1 MTALVYTLQRHHDV
15 SGISGEGAVATVV
28 EFDDGHAALHW
39 DSATP
44 STTVYTDIRHIT
56 ALHGHSGAS
65 TLELLDKDRL
75 LRAYDRTMK
84 WLLSARYADRPITV
98 GPHPDHADRLRLTFD
113 GERVFKFWVALF
125 DGSLSTITHE
135 EVAGEIRT
143 TWVSP
148 DGDLWLQYST
158 PGTFT
163 DLLEGERY
171 DAPEQYTPT
180 ATSSDPEED
189 R

>member
-15 SGISGEGAVATVV
+15 SGVSGEGAVATAI
-28 EFDDGHAALHW
+28 EFDDGHAVLHW

-75 LRAYDRTMK
+75 LRAYQVVMPY
-84 WLLSARYADRPITV
+84 LLTSQDHVRPLMV
-98 GPHPDHADRLRLTFD
+98 SPHPDHPDRLRIILLS
-113 GERVFKFWVALF
+113 ERAWKWWIALL
-125 DGSLSTITHE
+125 DGSSDTAVHE
-135 EVAGEIRT
+135 EVDGEMQHR
-143 TWVSP
+143 WVSP
-148 DGDLWLQYST
+148 DGDIWCIHH
-158 PGTFT
+158 
-163 DLLEGERY
+163 
-171 DAPEQYTPT
+171 TPT

>member
-28 EFDDGHAALHW
+28 EFDDGHAVLHW

-75 LRAYDRTMK
+75 LRAWPRVMQ
-84 WLLSARYADRPITV
+84 WMLSARYADRPV
-98 GPHPDHADRLRLTFD
+98 QCAPHPDHPDRLRLVFLD
-113 GERVFKFWVALF
+113 ERVWRWWIALF
-125 DGSLSTITHE
+125 DGSTDTATHV
-135 EVAGEIRT
+135 EVDGEMQHQWID
-143 TWVSP
+143 P
-148 DGDLWLQYST
+148 EGDLWLIH
-158 PGTFT
+158 
-163 DLLEGERY
+163 
-171 DAPEQYTPT
+171 YTPT